1 MINKV
6 TIILLISLSFPP
18 GVLSLVPSLYL
29 CWDTI
34 RTIVAVCTLINF
46 GHYFGYNSLPRLS
59 LSSLLALVVLL
70 FWDLDVKEGITQ
82 FRNVYA
88 LSYDQEYYPKSQSS
102 CFFLVV
108 KSQGHHPI
116 LENITLDRTDAL
128 FLLVRLQTI
137 ELFCCRNLAANLLL
151 QVRSAKLNILQEQ
164 CFGLGPLKRKG
175 RSDRWQISRL
185 KRHRP
190 GHKSELWAIL
200 SCGMSVVGFVPN
212 PSPSTQKVHVNL
224 EVF

>member
-1 MINKV
+1 MFMLYRMIRNITLSPKV
-6 TIILLISLSFPP
+6 H
-18 GVLSLVPSLYL
+18 
-29 CWDTI
+29 
-34 RTIVAVCTLINF
+34 A
-46 GHYFGYNSLPRLS
+46 
-59 LSSLLALVVLL
+59 
-70 FWDLDVKEGITQ
+70 
-82 FRNVYA
+82 
-88 LSYDQEYYPKSQSS
+88 
-102 CFFLVV
+102 FFLVV

-224 EVF
+224 EVFLKNIITVDFFKKISIVVTLF